1 MLNFKKFPFKSF
13 AKICV
18 ALLIYG
24 GGVACAIYS
33 QLLANEDMA
42 TYSKDIDY
50 QYERMLEYDVKP
62 YSGRTIGK
70 LGGDYFA
77 SINYGKLSQHE
88 LERLIIQLHED
99 GFLDYVDKYNQGGH
113 FYKDNVVVIII
124 INPDRNVEVLITRYE
139 QGM

>member
-1 MLNFKKFPFKSF
+1 MFNFKKFSLKSF

-24 GGVACAIYS
+24 GGAVCAIYS

-62 YSGRTIGK
+62 YSGRTTGK

-77 SINYGKLSQHE
+77 SINYGKLS
-88 LERLIIQLHED
+88 
-99 GFLDYVDKYNQGGH
+99 
-113 FYKDNVVVIII
+113 
-124 INPDRNVEVLITRYE
+124 
-139 QGM
+139 